1 MRRITGV
8 DMKNNFIIEL
18 GRASNGWCGIGLFNN
33 AKLLIGISGT
43 GVYNPFCEL
52 PELVKSIKDNKEYV
66 WEIDQ
71 EGYDAE
77 ITFIPNKD
85 EITIKT
91 KELKDTQEFED
102 TENIYNTEQVLGEI
116 YEKFTDWEKNNQDAL
131 NDFHYSFYFN
141 IRAVQ
146 SIIKKGYYEDEILKR
161 HFLTYEDEV
170 IFEEFDTKEDIVRYV
185 LEKDGEMISRDES
198 LKETY
203 GKMETLNDKLSGLDI
218 DRNGFDEFHDNIGK
232 NINFAND
239 SHEWDMFYT
248 LI

>member
-1 MRRITGV
+1 
-8 DMKNNFIIEL
+8 MKNNFRIDL
-18 GRASNGWCGIGLFNN
+18 GQARNGWCGIGLFNN

-43 GVYNPFCEL
+43 GVYNPFWEL
-52 PELVKSIKDNKEYV
+52 PKLVKSIKENKEYV

-77 ITFIPNKD
+77 ITFIPNKNNY
-85 EITIKT
+85 IILT
-91 KELKDTQEFED
+91 KELKNTPEYKDTK
-102 TENIYNTEQVLGEI
+102 NIYSKEQVLLEI
-116 YEKFTDWEKNNQDAL
+116 YLKFTDWAKRNKAAMS
-131 NDFHYSFYFN
+131 DFFYSFDFN

-146 SIIKKGYYEDEILKR
+146 SIIRKGYYEDEILKR

-170 IFEEFDTKEDIVRYV
+170 IFEEFDTKEDIVKYI
-185 LEKDGEMISRDES
+185 LEKGGEIISRDES
-198 LKETY
+198 LRETY
-203 GKMETLNDKLSGLDI
+203 GKMESLNNTLSGLDI

-239 SHEWDMFYT
+239 SYEWDMFYT